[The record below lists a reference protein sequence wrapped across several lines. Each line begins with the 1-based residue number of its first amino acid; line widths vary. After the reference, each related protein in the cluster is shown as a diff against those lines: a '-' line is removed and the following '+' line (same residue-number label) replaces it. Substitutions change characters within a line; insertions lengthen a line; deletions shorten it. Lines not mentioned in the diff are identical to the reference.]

1 MISDLS
7 TMVTAIGALA
17 AVLALVLALARLAR
31 RGGFASR
38 PATGRALSVEEVL
51 PLDTRRRLHL
61 LRCGEHR
68 VLLLTGGADDLVV
81 GWLPDGEQQAGRERE
96 A

>member
-1 MISDLS
+1 MLQDMTSV
-7 TMVTAIGALA
+7 VTAIGALA
-17 AVLALVLALARLAR
+17 AVLALVLVVGRLAR
-31 RGGFASR
+31 AGGFGPR
-38 PATGRALSVEEVL
+38 PTSGRTLAVEEVL

-81 GWLPDGEQQAGRERE
+81 GWLPEQEGER
-96 A
+96 